1 MARTRTR
8 RLPVP
13 VLRGREPAA
22 WHGSRVVPRPVPKKP
37 VQTLARYIYGLPCQ
51 AILLD
56 YNRSP
61 GESCLSATIDH
72 YLAHLL
78 QEAPFST
85 IILDN
90 LDKISPGHP
99 LPCDHPIARGHQLPT
114 LSAVNGRRVTTG
126 TPRVNGFGHLGP
138 YPVPRRPVPASR
150 HGSPGPWCTL
160 VLTHHAPIQTRCF
173 LQCFW

>member
-1 MARTRTR
+1 MYTTGIPRGIAAWPA
-8 RLPVP
+8 PVP
-13 VLRGREPAA
+13 ADYPCPCCGDGNPPLGTGHGLSRAPSPRNRSRH
-22 WHGSRVVPRPVPKKP
+22 WHD
-37 VQTLARYIYGLPCQ
+37 TYTDCPCQ

-160 VLTHHAPIQTRCF
+160 II
-173 LQCFW
+173 